1 MGLFTKI
8 EDIDVWKRGCKLAV
22 RIYEQTQQGK
32 IEKDWGL
39 KDQIRRASVS
49 IPSNIAEG
57 FERESKPEFKRYLL
71 IAKGS
76 CGELR
81 TQLYIIKALDYLP
94 QTEIDYLLGECRE
107 ISSMLQGLIQH
118 LRK

>member
-1 MGLFTKI
+1 MFTRI
-8 EDIDVWKRGCKLAV
+8 EEIEAWKRSCRLAV

-32 IEKDWGL
+32 IDKDWGL
-39 KDQIRRASVS
+39 KDQMRRASVS

-57 FERESKPEFKRYLL
+57 FERESQTEFKRYLY

-76 CGELR
+76 CAELR

-94 QTEIDYLLGECRE
+94 QAEIDYLLDECRE
-107 ISSMLQGLIQH
+107 VSSMLQGLIKH
-118 LRK
+118 LKK